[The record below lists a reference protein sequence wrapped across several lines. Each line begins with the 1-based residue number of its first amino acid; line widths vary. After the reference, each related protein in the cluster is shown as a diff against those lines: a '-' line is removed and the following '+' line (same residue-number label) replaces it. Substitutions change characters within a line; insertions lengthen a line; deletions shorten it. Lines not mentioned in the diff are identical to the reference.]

1 MQKWICKYCGG
12 DTSNTDMDYLVDYD
26 HLSCILESIDEAK
39 KPKVMKIK
47 NWDKIN
53 GYTYKGYAIVNP
65 AYGVGNQGKHYADV
79 LNLNLPQKPKWTLE
93 LTLDKNNTLVLT
105 DTNGFSIQNLVELVD
120 IRTPG
125 LFRVRFEE
133 IIDEMLKVQLISA
146 PTPNS
151 HSMGNAYNK
160 QINPNY
166 YGTINVTSGQSGI
179 LNTITANSNTVTW
192 APSTSTNLPNE
203 MLIAIKDLQQQIDQL
218 NYKLNPPSNPF

>member
-1 MQKWICKYCGG
+1 MQKWICKYCGV

-39 KPKVMKIK
+39 KPKVMQIK

-53 GYTYKGYAIVNP
+53 GYTYKGYTIVNP
-65 AYGVGNQGKHYADV
+65 AYAVGNQGKYYADV

-93 LTLDKNNTLVLT
+93 LTLDKNNTLILT
-105 DTNGFSIQNLVELVD
+105 DTNGFSIQHLVELVD

-133 IIDEMLKVQLISA
+133 IIDEMLKVQLTSA

-166 YGTINVTSGQSGI
+166 YGTINVTSGQGGI

-203 MLIAIKDLQQQIDQL
+203 MLMAIKDLQQQIDQL